1 MRRAAVL
8 GTQTPESRREAVAQA
23 AERLRAGE
31 LVALPTETVYGL
43 AANALDADAVARI
56 FAAKGR
62 PAENPVIVH
71 VADLAMARGCVSAWP
86 PAAERLAAAFWPGPL
101 TLVLPRAPLVPD
113 VVAAGGPTV
122 GLRWPSHPVF
132 QDVVRACGFPLA
144 APSANRSGELSPTT
158 AEHVLR
164 SLGDRIPLIL
174 DGGRCAVGIES
185 TVIDVSVR
193 PPGVLRPG
201 MVHEG
206 SLRAVVGELAAW
218 EARGRRHEGAAEPP
232 RSPGLLERHYAP
244 RARLLVLQWD
254 DDADLRRQS
263 AAAGLEPAATQVVAH
278 TRVPSAEGWAGV
290 RVLPREAGAF
300 AAALYSELH
309 ETDAEGA
316 GAVVVEAPP
325 EAPEWRA
332 VADRLARA
340 SVR

>member
-1 MRRAAVL
+1 VVL
-8 GTQTPESRREAVAQA
+8 ATQTPELRSEAVSRAV
-23 AERLRAGE
+23 ERLRAGE

-43 AANALDADAVARI
+43 AANAFDAEAVARI

-62 PAENPVIVH
+62 PADNPVIVH
-71 VADLAMARGCVSAWP
+71 VADLELARRCVSAWP
-86 PAAERLAAAFWPGPL
+86 PEAERLAAAFWPGPL
-101 TLVLPRAPLVPD
+101 TLVLPRAPVVPD
-113 VVAAGGPTV
+113 VVTAGGPTV

-164 SLGDRIPLIL
+164 SLGERVPLIL

-185 TVIDVSVR
+185 TVVDLSVR
-193 PPGVLRPG
+193 PPRVLRPG

-206 SLRAVVGELAAW
+206 SLRAVVGELAAG
-218 EARGRRHEGAAEPP
+218 EARGRQHAEEPL
-232 RSPGLLERHYAP
+232 RSPGLLGRHYAP
-244 RARLLVLQWD
+244 RARLLVFRWD

-263 AAAGLEPAATQVVAH
+263 AAAGLKAADTQVVAH
-278 TRVPSAEGWAGV
+278 THVPSAEGWAGV
-290 RVLPREAGAF
+290 RALPREAQAF
-300 AAALYSELH
+300 AAALYAELH

-316 GAVVVEAPP
+316 VAVVVEAPP

-340 SVR
+340 SVG